1 MRHQDALEGVLE
13 VELPVLVQL
22 DGKVYRIE

>member
-1 MRHQDALEGVLE
+1 VLEGVLE
-13 VELPVLVQL
+13 VELPVLVRL